1 MKVLFCAD
9 GSPGALAALRQAAR
23 WLRGSVAAAWVLY
36 VVPEVDDR
44 FRHYERLHEEELQ
57 DIERLFG
64 DQSPGVD
71 VLAQAR
77 EALRQ
82 EGLEAD
88 RKVRTGDPADEILAE
103 IRTGGYDLVVLAS
116 TGKSRIERF
125 LLGSVAQRVCEAA
138 ETSVLLVKPQAG
150 RVESDGGARDG

>member
-9 GSPGALAALRQAAR
+9 GSSGALAALQQAAR
-23 WLRGSVAAAWVLY
+23 WLRGKVAAAWVLY
-36 VVPEVDDR
+36 VVPEVDER

-64 DQSPGVD
+64 DQSPGAD
-71 VLAQAR
+71 VLVQAR
-77 EALRQ
+77 EALGQ
-82 EGLEAD
+82 EGLEAH

-103 IRTGGYDLVVLAS
+103 IRTEGYDLVVLAS
-116 TGKSRIERF
+116 SGKSRIERF

-138 ETSVLLVKPQAG
+138 ETSVLLVKSQMG
-150 RVESDGGARDG
+150 KVKSDARAPHG